1 MEAYYPYF
9 WLFVILV
16 AIAVESMTMQMVSI
30 WMVVGGAAALIAA
43 LLDAPFLG
51 QLAVFVLVTGLMLAV
66 TRPLV
71 RKLMRFKK
79 VDTNADRY
87 IGKNGVVTLEI
98 NNTVG
103 QGQVNV
109 LGSVWTARSA
119 DGSVI
124 PAGENV
130 LVRKIEGVKLIVEPG
145 NQKF

>member
-9 WLFVILV
+9 WLFVIIA
-16 AIAVESMTMQMVSI
+16 AIVVETMTMQMVSI
-30 WMVVGGAAALIAA
+30 WMVVGGAAALIAE

-51 QLAVFVLVTGLMLAV
+51 QLAVFVLVTALMLAV

-71 RKLMRFKK
+71 KKLMRFKK

-87 IGKNGVVTLEI
+87 LGKTGVVIAEI

-124 PAGENV
+124 PAGEHI
-130 LVRKIEGVKLIVEPG
+130 LVRKIEGVKLIVESK
-145 NQKF
+145 Q